1 MAGSTRSDD
10 RDFFYEGFSTPNGTF
25 VPDDV
30 FDVLAPRL
38 SEAELRV
45 LLYIVRRTF
54 GFGKHADAIS
64 LKQLTEGI
72 TARDGRILDHG
83 TGMSRKGVIG
93 GIKGLLGKG
102 IINVHRRLDERGEN
116 QINVYTLRFREGVVT
131 GGNYGRYPTTLPPV
145 TTGTPQESVLQEPV
159 EQQHGADR
167 PGAATPPPAPGHP
180 PVVVPP
186 YRDPAYGRPDLYEQ
200 LKDLGV
206 HHHTAGKLL
215 REHDH
220 LEIERLMEHV
230 SERLQQG
237 WTPHESVAAWLV
249 AAVRGRY
256 HLPAREA
263 AAALGA
269 QDEERQAQRRLLAEE
284 VSERERERS
293 AEELRRQRD
302 AKLLA
307 LGIEQNVDKLWQDV
321 QARLRE
327 RDQWSLAMAMSYLRN
342 IENGLAVLLVP
353 GHLRNR
359 LAARQAEIEG
369 ALAEVTGSPTR
380 LVLHEIG

>member
-1 MAGSTRSDD
+1 VAARAHTDD
-10 RDFFYEGFSTPNGTF
+10 RQFFYEGFTTPNGTF

-45 LLYIVRRTF
+45 LLYVVRRTF

-72 TARDGRILDHG
+72 TARDGRVLDHG

-102 IINVHRRLDERGEN
+102 IINVHRRLDDRGEN

-131 GGNYGRYPTTLPPV
+131 GGNYRGYPAALPPV
-145 TTGTPQESVLQEPV
+145 TAGTPQDSVLQEPV
-159 EQQHGADR
+159 GQQHGAPLPR
-167 PGAATPPPAPGHP
+167 PS
-180 PVVVPP
+180 VVVPP
-186 YRDPAYGRPDLYEQ
+186 VRDQAYGRPDLYEQ

-206 HHHTAGKLL
+206 HHHTASKLL

-220 LEIERLMEHV
+220 PQIEQIMEHV
-230 SERLQQG
+230 SERLQRG
-237 WTPHESVAAWLV
+237 WTPNESVPAWIV
-249 AAVRGRY
+249 AAIRGQYR
-256 HLPAREA
+256 LPAREA
-263 AAALGA
+263 RREA
-269 QDEERQAQRRLLAEE
+269 EERTAQQELLTQEL
-284 VSERERERS
+284 SDRERERS
-293 AEELRRQRD
+293 DEELRRQR
-302 AKLLA
+302 AGKLLA
-307 LGIEQNVDKLWQDV
+307 LGIEQNVYELWQET

-327 RDQWSLAMAMSYLRN
+327 RDQWSVVMALSYLKN
-342 IENGLAVLLVP
+342 VENGLAILLVP

-359 LAARQAEIEG
+359 LAVRQAEIEA
-369 ALAEVTGSPTR
+369 ALAEATGGPVR
-380 LVLHEIG
+380 LIMHEIS